1 MRTTRGSAASKHR
14 GRAVDIFVAATTT
27 ARLKTV
33 VVAVTLIVVIVVFF
47 TLQECGG
54 GWHSTPQFADDIP
67 Q

>member
-1 MRTTRGSAASKHR
+1 MRTTRGSVASKHR
-14 GRAVDIFVAATTT
+14 GCAVAIFVAATAT

-33 VVAVTLIVVIVVFF
+33 VVVVALIVIVVFF

-54 GWHSTPQFADDIP
+54 GWHRTPQFADDIP